1 VEAGLKKL
9 MASQFHYNIQLE
21 NLDIVE
27 IIEKETGLQIDRAKR
42 RPKILCPFHNDHDP
56 SLTIF
61 PETQSFYCFGCQ
73 IGGNA
78 INFLMHLNKL
88 SDFKDGIKLAIEKGY
103 IRDVEVKKEEKDHFY
118 YERLSELPIHISKWL
133 RERTLTEETI
143 YRFGLCAF
151 KDNNGNLWLGIP
163 LRNERGEIV
172 NFKLRRDPY
181 SLRENNDLP
190 KYKFLL
196 SNQEHMLFPLNL
208 LDFNKNIVYICEGE
222 LDVILLHQE
231 GYNAI
236 THTGG
241 ARTKWKK
248 EWIDVIKKFQKT
260 FIISDNDEAGIE
272 MFNELKE
279 KISWTTRQIF
289 RVKLPE
295 GVKDITEAYQKGF
308 KLENLEIERI
318 KGKIVTLREL
328 KENSSSNE
336 VVSLPFLGLEG
347 IILKGFTHLV
357 GAFPKTGKTELFFR
371 LALDWAQNGL
381 KVLYLSEESEKIWR
395 RRVKGMDFTEEINEN
410 FALIPLALIYDKQ
423 NLFDII
429 EGFNP
434 EIVVIDTIRSTLGSL
449 IDDETKANEVN
460 NLFYP
465 LLKSVQ
471 EKEITLI
478 CLHHLTKAAQTGEEN
493 FKPFAGSHSLVGL
506 FDVIIRIDDIGGNKR
521 KVFIKGRTLGEE
533 RSFIYQRQGGNFEII
548 ERVEVGNPIKDI
560 KAILEELSDIFS
572 LRFYTTTE
580 VEKIIEGSK
589 GFKTKREDLIRA
601 LKELA
606 EEGKWERLPKED
618 RRGATYRWKAKN
630 NRNSEDRQEEN
641 ALSTLDLSY

>member
-1 VEAGLKKL
+1 
-9 MASQFHYNIQLE
+9 MASLIHYSTSFENI
-21 NLDIVE
+21 DIISV
-27 IIEKETGLQIDRAKR
+27 IEDETGQKIDRTKR
-42 RPKILCPFHNDHDP
+42 RPQILCPLHNDHNP

-61 PETQSFYCFGCQ
+61 PETNSFYCFGCRA
-73 IGGNA
+73 GGNA
-78 INFLMHLNKL
+78 INFLILLNKL
-88 SDFKDGIKLAIEKGY
+88 SDFSEGIKLVVEKGY
-103 IRDVEVKKEEKDHFY
+103 IKNVEVKKEEKEHFY
-118 YERLSELPIHISKWL
+118 CERLSELPIHILKWL
-133 RERTLTEETI
+133 KERKLIEETI
-143 YRFGLCAF
+143 YRFGLCSF
-151 KDNNGNLWLGIP
+151 KDKNGNYWLGIP

-181 SLRENNDLP
+181 PLRENDDLP

-196 SNQEHMLFPLNL
+196 SNQEHILFPINL
-208 LDFNKNIVYICEGE
+208 LDFNKNTVYICEGE

-248 EWIDVIKKFQKT
+248 EWIDVIKKFQKI

-279 KISWTTRQIF
+279 KISWTTKQIF

-328 KENSSSNE
+328 KEDSSSNE

-395 RRVKGMDFTEEINEN
+395 KRVKGMDFTEEINEN

-449 IDDETKANEVN
+449 IEDETQANEVN

-465 LLKSVQ
+465 LLKNIQ

-478 CLHHLTKAAQTGEEN
+478 CLHHLTKSAQTGEETI
-493 FKPFAGSHSLVGL
+493 KPFAGSHSLVGL
-506 FDVIIRIDDIGGNKR
+506 FDIIIRIDNIGGSKR
-521 KVFIKGRTLGEE
+521 KVFIIGRTLGDEK
-533 RSFIYQRQGGNFEII
+533 SFIYQKQGSNFEI
-548 ERVEVGNPIKDI
+548 VEKVKIGDPIKDI

-589 GFKTKREDLIRA
+589 GFKPRREDLIMA

-606 EEGKWERLPKED
+606 NEEKWDRLPKED
-618 RRGATYRWKAKN
+618 RKGATYRWKAKAGN
-630 NRNSEDRQEEN
+630 AQNSQEKYLEY
-641 ALSTLDLSY
+641 S